1 MKCLRRPEPHPA
13 GAGRRGKG
21 EEGQRGALT
30 GAPAVSWAQPGQ
42 PEESGRAAGAAGGG
56 FKASGTQG
64 FKGPP
69 GMGRASAG
77 GGRSEEQAGLQKQQE
92 PGACGRPVRRVEAQ
106 VAGKGILE
114 VHLHLRMRKPLQAKR
129 QARPGAG

>member
-1 MKCLRRPEPHPA
+1 MLEEARTTS
-13 GAGRRGKG
+13 GGGG
-21 EEGQRGALT
+21 EEREGRGRSARSPNRCPCCQLGT
-30 GAPAVSWAQPGQ
+30 A
-42 PEESGRAAGAAGGG
+42 RAAGGARATGAAGGG